1 MARNLVCAAGVRT
14 DVSGHVTIDVLRVKW
29 DTTSGSAVASLVG
42 GINADAGPVLEG
54 LGRVAQ
60 LAPNLVVD
68 LGRVTSIDRAGLD
81 LVMGLGCIPNVTV
94 RMPSAPVSRLF
105 EEILLAAA

>member
-1 MARNLVCAAGVRT
+1 MREVGVRT
-14 DVSGHVTIDVLRVKW
+14 SVSGHVAIDILRVKW

-42 GINADAGPVLEG
+42 GIDADSAPVVEG

-60 LAPNLVVD
+60 VAPRLVVD
-68 LGRVTSIDRAGLD
+68 LGRVTSIDRPGLD

-94 RMPSAPVSRLF
+94 RMPSAPVSQLF
-105 EEILLAAA
+105 DEILLVA